1 MQQDAQAYKAQVIA
15 IAEGQAS
22 RFTELLA
29 AYELAPE
36 VTRKRLYMD
45 TIENLLARA
54 HKVVIDQKVGGGAGG
69 GNMFYLPLDKL
80 LDKAAAR
87 GEPSSRARIP
97 PPTGRRSRRIP

>member
-1 MQQDAQAYKAQVIA
+1 
-15 IAEGQAS
+15 
-22 RFTELLA
+22 LLA

-54 HKVVIDQKVGGGAGG
+54 HKVVIDQKVGSGAG

-87 GEPSSRARIP
+87 EPEQPSENSSNGSKEPTDSVTVEARGRGER
-97 PPTGRRSRRIP
+97 